1 MCDVVCVCQNLMCSS
16 RIAFVLTLSVCLF
29 GVALADDVEHV
40 NIFTKLKDAMTSA
53 LIGLVLLIV
62 VPIAIFWN
70 EVRIASASV
79 PHNTRTRS
87 HTPPPPP
94 PPPAPPA
101 RGDLAVG

>member
-1 MCDVVCVCQNLMCSS
+1 MCSS

-87 HTPPPPP
+87 HTPTPT
-94 PPPAPPA
+94 PA
-101 RGDLAVG
+101 RAAAAVRDDMSVS